1 MLTMKNLELCF
12 ESAKEQGYLYV
23 GIKIKMEGF
32 EEAEVII
39 NPIANFDKKLEYYK
53 NAYNND
59 LTLKSFNGIKIIGF
73 SYGDT
78 YDEIEMDLVLE

>member
-1 MLTMKNLELCF
+1 MLTLANLEVCF
-12 ESAKEQGYLYV
+12 NTAKEQGYSYV
-23 GIKIKMEGF
+23 GVKIKMEGF

-53 NAYNND
+53 NAYNDD

>member
-1 MLTMKNLELCF
+1 MLTMENLEVCF
-12 ESAKEQGYLYV
+12 NSAKEQGYPYV
-23 GIKIKMEGF
+23 GVKIKMEGF

-53 NAYNND
+53 NAYNDD

>member
-1 MLTMKNLELCF
+1 MLTMENLEKCF
-12 ESAKEQGYLYV
+12 ESAKEQRYPYV
-23 GIKIKMEGF
+23 GIKIKMKGF
-32 EEAEVII
+32 EEPEVII
-39 NPIANFDKKLEYYK
+39 NPNANFDKKLDYYK
-53 NAYNND
+53 NAYNDD

>member
-1 MLTMKNLELCF
+1 MLTMENLEVCF
-12 ESAKEQGYLYV
+12 NSAKEQGYPYV
-23 GIKIKMEGF
+23 GVKIKMEGF

-39 NPIANFDKKLEYYK
+39 NPITNFDKKLEYYK
-53 NAYNND
+53 NAYNDD

-78 YDEIEMDLVLE
+78 YDEIEIDLVLE

>member
-1 MLTMKNLELCF
+1 MLTMANLEVCF
-12 ESAKEQGYLYV
+12 NSAKEQGYPYV

-53 NAYNND
+53 DKFNDD

-73 SYGDT
+73 SYGDS